1 MQYHITPT
9 NNCMKKII
17 QSNSTL
23 HNNTN
28 FLYFNLQDWN
38 EFILKYTKF
47 ILQNLMIN
55 FKIKRQIAIIIMV
68 LKTGL
73 DRPITV
79 LV

>member
-1 MQYHITPT
+1 
-9 NNCMKKII
+9 MKKII